1 MEIKIVKDVLEEN
14 DRLAEEVRERL
25 RTGKQSLYNFMSS
38 PGSGKTTLLEKLI
51 PDLENRGYRVAVIE
65 GDITT
70 ANDAERLK
78 PLNIPI
84 ALINTDSWGG
94 DCHLGSNVILGA
106 MDQLQDQEID
116 IYIIENVGNLVCPA
130 EFDTGA
136 DASVVVLSVAEG
148 EDKPLKYPLMFR
160 VSSLAC
166 INKVDVAEVLEADV
180 PLIRANIAKMNSE
193 IHVLETSGK
202 KGTGVGSVA
211 DWIEER
217 HRNLG
222 GKKRG

>member
-14 DRLAEEVRERL
+14 DALAEQVRKTL
-25 RTGKQSLYNFMSS
+25 REKKRSMFNIMSS
-38 PGSGKTTLLEKLI
+38 PGSGKTTLLETLVPVLAQKGMKI
-51 PDLENRGYRVAVIE
+51 AVIE

-70 ANDAERLK
+70 TNDAVRLQ

-84 ALINTDSWGG
+84 AQINTEPWGG

-106 MDQLQDQEID
+106 MDMLKEHDVD

-136 DASVVVLSVAEG
+136 DHNIVVLSVTEG

-160 VSSLAC
+160 VSSLGL
-166 INKVDVAEVLEADV
+166 INKVDVAEVLGADV
-180 PLIRANIAKMNSE
+180 GLIRENMLKINPE
-193 IHVLETSGK
+193 IETIETSSRSGA
-202 KGTGVGSVA
+202 GINELA
-211 DWIEER
+211 EWIQNKHKE
-217 HRNLG
+217 LV
-222 GKKRG
+222 